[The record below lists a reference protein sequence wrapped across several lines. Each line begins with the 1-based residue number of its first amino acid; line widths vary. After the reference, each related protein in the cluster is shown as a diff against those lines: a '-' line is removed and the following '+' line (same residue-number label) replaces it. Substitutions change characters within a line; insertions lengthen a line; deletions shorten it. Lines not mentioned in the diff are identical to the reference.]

1 MRTNHWGC
9 YVAFDVLLEV
19 LLQGEAVVLDVL
31 LQVLGLLQQVLAT
44 DAALVVD
51 FRRHRPPVL
60 KIKHISYTN
69 THNGAMKKVLTKKDL
84 MTEVLQKI
92 SPESSSI
99 SRPILT

>member
-51 FRRHRPPVL
+51 FRRHSPPVL
-60 KIKHISYTN
+60 K
-69 THNGAMKKVLTKKDL
+69 TKRKSVPQIVI
-84 MTEVLQKI
+84 MVQ
-92 SPESSSI
+92 
-99 SRPILT
+99 